1 MVPNDLRNFFF
12 FCAAWLI
19 AISAGIFFA
28 IMDLER
34 YDKRK

>member
-1 MVPNDLRNFFF
+1 MVPKDLQEFFL
-12 FCAAWLI
+12 FCVAWLI